1 MVTRKSM
8 KSFNVKKYNDEIN
21 KLNKMIETVNDFIHL
36 FIVWEE
42 KDDISKEWFEN
53 LLTLPFAKI
62 RHSLNPINV
71 AGITHYSYGVDFDS
85 DETDLPTYIDYLDK
99 VNCDMKRQMEFLKLL
114 PEIQKAYGSL
124 LIWNY
129 NKEECEMSNMQSDL
143 LWSNV

>member
-1 MVTRKSM
+1 
-8 KSFNVKKYNDEIN
+8 
-21 KLNKMIETVNDFIHL
+21 MIETVNDFIHL

-114 PEIQKAYGSL
+114 PEIQKAYGS
-124 LIWNY
+124 
-129 NKEECEMSNMQSDL
+129 
-143 LWSNV
+143 